1 MPKYH
6 VTLMSQLKRGT
17 FYWVC
22 DVTADSED
30 EAVVAA
36 ENLFDVEVG
45 NARDWT
51 FDEFQAEP
59 IKA

>member
-6 VTLMSQLKRGT
+6 VTLMSRLKRGT
-17 FYWVC
+17 FYWTC
-22 DVTADSED
+22 DVTAGSED

-36 ENLFDVEVG
+36 ENLFDAEVAS
-45 NARDWT
+45 ARDWT

-59 IKA
+59 AKS